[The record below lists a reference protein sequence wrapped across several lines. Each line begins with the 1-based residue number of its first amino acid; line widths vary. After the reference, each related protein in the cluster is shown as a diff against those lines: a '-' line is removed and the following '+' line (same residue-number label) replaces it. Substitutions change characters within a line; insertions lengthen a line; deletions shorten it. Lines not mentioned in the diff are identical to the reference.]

1 MTMLLL
7 IILMTARWIL
17 KRKKKNQIKKHSG
30 MNKNYYNN
38 IKEEELEEI
47 LDLFKDKLLGLDF

>member
-1 MTMLLL
+1 
-7 IILMTARWIL
+7 
-17 KRKKKNQIKKHSG
+17 

-47 LDLFKDKLLGLDF
+47 LDLFKDKLRGLDF